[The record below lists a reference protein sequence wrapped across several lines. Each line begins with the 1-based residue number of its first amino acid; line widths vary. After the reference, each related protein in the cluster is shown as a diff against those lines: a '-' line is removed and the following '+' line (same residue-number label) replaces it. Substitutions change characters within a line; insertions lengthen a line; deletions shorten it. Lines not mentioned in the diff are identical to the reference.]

1 MHAFILPH
9 YVFLM
14 YQKVKWN
21 FHYIAL
27 QVEKQE
33 NEENYISVKYVTGPV
48 LFPTASSS
56 NLNSLHYFAS
66 KDKKV
71 AK

>member
-21 FHYIAL
+21 CIAL

-33 NEENYISVKYVTGPV
+33 NEENSVSVKYVIGPV
-48 LFPTASSS
+48 MFPTASSC
-56 NLNSLHYFAS
+56 NLNSLHYFTS

>member
-1 MHAFILPH
+1 MHDFILPH

-14 YQKVKWN
+14 YQKVRWN
-21 FHYIAL
+21 CIAL

-33 NEENYISVKYVTGPV
+33 NEENYISVKYVIGPV
-48 LFPTASSS
+48 SFPTASSS

>member
-21 FHYIAL
+21 YIAL

-48 LFPTASSS
+48 SFPIASSS
-56 NLNSLHYFAS
+56 NLNSLHYFTS

>member
-21 FHYIAL
+21 YIAL

-33 NEENYISVKYVTGPV
+33 NEENYISVKYVIGPV
-48 LFPTASSS
+48 MFLTASSC
-56 NLNSLHYFAS
+56 NLNSLHYFTS

>member
-21 FHYIAL
+21 CIAL

-33 NEENYISVKYVTGPV
+33 NEENYISVKYVIGPV